1 MASPNTDRKV
11 AETAKSLEAL
21 KQTIAGSSAPVV
33 AFDATSSRAA
43 SGRGTLFGGR
53 TAPAA

>member
-1 MASPNTDRKV
+1 VASPNTDRKV